1 MHKSLTAFCIKQI
14 SAPARTVPADCSPAA
29 RSEHAFPSF
38 PGVFLFSAYLTSF
51 IEAPPS
57 SRYSAENG
65 GFYT

>member
-1 MHKSLTAFCIKQI
+1 MHKSLTAFYIKQI
-14 SAPARTVPADCSPAA
+14 SVPARTVSTDCSPDVW
-29 RSEHAFPSF
+29 SEHAFPSF

-57 SRYSAENG
+57 PRHSAENG